1 VKSPLTLESNT
12 TLLRTFRTA
21 DLCQH
26 WLSSFQIDPSPYF
39 RGIDQIS
46 KWRCEDSGLLFYSP
60 AGCAGPEEL
69 YKQLRQHEWYYLKE
83 KWEYDEALTF
93 VPRTGRLLEVGS
105 GDGHFLRKAAR
116 DGLSLKGL
124 EMTLPERP
132 SASDQSW
139 SIVAESLQS
148 HAQAHPRAYDVVCS
162 FQVLEHVVDP
172 RGFLESSVELLSP
185 NGRLII
191 STPNSRSFLRHS
203 FNLLDMPP
211 HHMSGWS
218 ERTYRFLETIFP
230 IKLEKVMYES
240 LAEYHV
246 DYFMD
251 TYSSRFAGRYDLRGA
266 WARGDLGRFSRK
278 VLNGG
283 MKSMLR
289 GQSMLAVFSKC
300 S

>member
-1 VKSPLTLESNT
+1 MKSPLTLNKNVAR
-12 TLLRTFRTA
+12 LQTFSTA
-21 DLCQH
+21 DLCQR
-26 WLSSFQIDPSPYF
+26 WLSSFQIDTNPYF

-46 KWRCEDSGLLFYSP
+46 KWRCKDSGLLFYSP
-60 AGCAGPEEL
+60 AECAGPEEL
-69 YKQLRQHEWYYLKE
+69 YKQLRRYEWYYLKE
-83 KWEYDEALTF
+83 KWEYDKALKF
-93 VPRTGRLLEVGS
+93 VPQTGRLLEVGS
-105 GDGHFLRKAAR
+105 GYGHFLRKAVR

-124 EMTLPERP
+124 EMTLPESP
-132 SASDQSW
+132 MASNQSW
-139 SIVAESLQS
+139 SIVAESVQS
-148 HAQAHPRAYDVVCS
+148 HARAYPSAYDVVCS

-191 STPNSRSFLRHS
+191 STPNSRSFLRHA

-246 DYFMD
+246 NYFMD

-266 WARGDLGRFSRK
+266 WARGTIGRFSRNI
-278 VLNGG
+278 LNTG
-283 MKSMLR
+283 MKSMFR
-289 GQSMLAVFSKC
+289 GQSMLAVFRKC
-300 S
+300 P